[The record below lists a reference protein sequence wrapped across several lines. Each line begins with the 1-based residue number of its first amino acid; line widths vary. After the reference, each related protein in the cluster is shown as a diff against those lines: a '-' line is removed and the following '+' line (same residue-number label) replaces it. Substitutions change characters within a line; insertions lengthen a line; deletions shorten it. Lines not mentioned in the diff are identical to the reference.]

1 MILIAAL
8 QTPVRPLVIIP
19 ARHAS
24 VRFPGKPLCPLT
36 APGGTARPLVEWTW
50 RAAVAAVGFD
60 QVCIATDD
68 ARIADAARAFGA
80 RVALTDPDLRNGT
93 ERCAAALAVLG
104 ESPDVVV
111 NLQGDSPLI
120 PPQFV
125 TAVLAAFADPAVQV
139 ATPYVECDAAM
150 MGLIHTDQDAGRVGG
165 TCVVARTDGTAA
177 YFSKY
182 PIPHG
187 ASAACPLKLH
197 LGLYAFRPPALA
209 AYAALPQGTL
219 ERAEGLEQLR
229 FLEAGWPI
237 HLVAVPRPE
246 GGMWEVN
253 NPEDVPIVERGLPH

>member
-1 MILIAAL
+1 M
-8 QTPVRPLVIIP
+8 QPLVIIP

-24 VRFPGKPLCPLT
+24 VRFPGKPLCPLA
-36 APGGTARPLVEWTW
+36 APDGTTRPLVEWTW
-50 RAAVAAVGFD
+50 RAAVAAVGVHN
-60 QVCIATDD
+60 VCIATDD
-68 ARIADAARAFGA
+68 SRIADAAHAFGA
-80 RVALTDPDLRNGT
+80 RIALTDPDLRNGT

-104 ESPDVVV
+104 ETPDVVV

-120 PPQFV
+120 PPRFV

-150 MGLIHTDQDAGRVGG
+150 MALIRADLAAGRVGG
-165 TCVVARTDGTAA
+165 TCVVARADGTAA

-187 ASAACPLKLH
+187 ASAACPLRLH
-197 LGLYAFRPPALA
+197 LGLYAFRPSALT
-209 AYAALPQGTL
+209 AYAALPPGAL
-219 ERAEGLEQLR
+219 ERVEGLEQLR

-237 HLVAVPRPE
+237 HLVSVPRPE

-253 NPEDVPIVERGLPH
+253 NPEDVAIVERALPA